1 MPWANVFSR
10 IHWGGPLPHENLA
23 HTLND
28 LVLSW
33 PFPYWPAVLKQRH
46 SKLNTTG
53 LVSCGN
59 GTESLNKLS
68 QPEIS
73 LIVLAIMWLVCM
85 LSSEAQLLIPVP
97 SVVVLS
103 SEKGENLNAIEGET
117 CICIPGLEPAPVVL
131 EPVWTFRYSQVFS
144 RTAVLIRFRTRRGN
158 LPRTADYCE
167 TSCHFGS
174 KLA

>member
-1 MPWANVFSR
+1 MSFLV
-10 IHWGGPLPHENLA
+10 IQWGGPLPPENLA
-23 HTLND
+23 HTPND
-28 LVLSW
+28 LVLCW
-33 PFPYWPAVLKQRH
+33 PFPYWPAMLKQRH

-53 LVSCGN
+53 LYCGN
-59 GTESLNKLS
+59 STESLIKLS
-68 QPEIS
+68 QSEIS
-73 LIVLAIMWLVCM
+73 LIVLAIMWPVCM

-117 CICIPGLEPAPVVL
+117 CICIAGLEPAPVVL

-167 TSCHFGS
+167 TSCNFGR